1 MAVTVDHAVQ
11 AAAATATAGAKPMLC
26 PFCSFPEDKVVDSRS
41 AKEGRAIRRRR
52 ECMGCGK
59 RFTTYEY
66 IESLEMQ
73 VVKSDGRREAFD
85 RDKIIKGV
93 SLACKKR
100 PVGVKQI
107 EAIADRV
114 ENLLQQL
121 GSHEVQ
127 SKLVGEL
134 VIKELQSVDEV
145 AYVRFASVY
154 RRFQDSMEFLTE
166 IRNSSIPG

>member
-1 MAVTVDHAVQ
+1 
-11 AAAATATAGAKPMLC
+11 MLC
-26 PFCSFPEDKVVDSRS
+26 PYCSFPEDKVVDSRA

-52 ECMGCGK
+52 ECLGCGK

-66 IESLEMQ
+66 IESMEMQ
-73 VVKSDGRREAFD
+73 VVKSDGRRESFD

-93 SLACKKR
+93 NLACKKR

-114 ENLLQQL
+114 ETLLQQL

-127 SKLVGEL
+127 SKLIGEL
-134 VIKELQSVDEV
+134 VIKELQAVDEV

-166 IRNSSIPG
+166 IRNSSIPS